1 MIKWIKNKI
10 AEKMYQGLKTNFLH
24 IDEYGSWRRRIQ
36 VEASSRC
43 NLACPGCSRTQ
54 ELGMY
59 TPSDLSMDNFKLLV
73 RDENNLHALTYSM
86 SLGDPIYAGTL
97 FEQLEHIKTLKTRP
111 VLFFSTNG
119 SGRSTKWWEKFATY
133 LNPINPMNSAFPGDV
148 VEFAVDGLED
158 TNPIYRVNAKWNS
171 IQNGMKTLR
180 ENYTGKLVWR
190 YIVFEHNYHQVVEA
204 QQIAKDLGMNQ
215 FHAILGDN
223 RTPEHML
230 LKSKPW
236 EDVLNDLS

>member
-1 MIKWIKNKI
+1 
-10 AEKMYQGLKTNFLH
+10 MYQGLNTNFSH
-24 IDEYGSWRRRIQ
+24 IDEYGPWRRRIQ

-43 NLACPGCSRTQ
+43 NLSCPGCSRTQ
-54 ELGMY
+54 EIGMY
-59 TPSDLSMDNFKLLV
+59 TPSDLSIDNFKLLV

-97 FEQLEHIKTLKTRP
+97 FEQLEHINTLKTRP

-119 SGRSTKWWEKFATY
+119 SGRNIKWWERFAKY
-133 LNPINPMNSAFPGDV
+133 LNPINPMNAAFPGDV

-171 IQNGMKTLR
+171 IMTGIKTVR
-180 ENYTGKLVWR
+180 ENWNGSLWWR
-190 YIVFEHNYHQVVEA
+190 YVVFEHNYHQVGK
-204 QQIAKDLGMNQ
+204 AKQLAEELGFDKFQPMV
-215 FHAILGDN
+215 GDR

-230 LKSKPW
+230 LKSATW
-236 EDVLNDLS
+236 QEILNDIS